1 MQIYNNDTYTGNQY
15 YFNGALIKS
24 KNSHKYSL
32 TQEINYTFDFSY
44 DHDWRLTGTTFT
56 MNGISKRL
64 ITLEYNELSQ
74 LKAKYFNGT
83 ATAYLQRQLY
93 HYNARGWLTSINNP
107 YECPNDVFAMKL
119 YYDNVPTYASSL
131 ATGCY
136 NGNIAMIEW
145 FTQIQNTYVNG
156 YGFKYDGL
164 NRLKAGRFFSRFDAS
179 AVVEPMPTYYADGIV
194 SGIGSEKEITY
205 DKNGNILTL
214 NRYGHHS
221 GGTVLFDQ
229 LSYQYNGNRLMRVI
243 DANPNSFLSGEFCNT
258 AAPNLQNSYDANGNL
273 TFDVDRNMLL
283 FYNDDNLPTNIS
295 FSNWAMTNGYR
306 ADGVKMSKSM
316 YNAEGRTVLQ
326 EEYFG
331 NLVLNFGKPVRILHA
346 DGVIELNASLQ
357 PTFYYYLKDHL
368 GNIRAVVSPT
378 ATNSVHI
385 DQTSEYYP
393 FGMNI
398 SKNFTSTSI
407 NKYKYNG
414 KEEQEMPGHW
424 LDYGA
429 RFYDPQ
435 MGRFTTP
442 DPMAEKYYSI
452 SPYAYCGD
460 NPVIR
465 IDPDGRDW
473 YISTDGS
480 ATMWRKGSADI
491 DGYKNIGTT
500 YTQNIGDGVSIKFDQ
515 NDPVEMTEK
524 VLESG
529 DFSSQMKA
537 DGSGKKDGDEGNCFY
552 QSGKM
557 VEKSGAQ
564 SLGSDANGIKDSK
577 SGVDYLNSQVDQG
590 KSARAQVDRT
600 GDGNGDHWV
609 AISSR
614 TTNLKTQ
621 EVTKFGFF
629 DPGAVQKGKGTN
641 NSFNVGSDNSMTGKP
656 AYNQNYNYRVV
667 QVRRN
672 K

>member
-1 MQIYNNDTYTGNQY
+1 
-15 YFNGALIKS
+15 
-24 KNSHKYSL
+24 YSL

-64 ITLEYNELSQ
+64 NTLEYNELSQ

-107 YECPNDVFAMKL
+107 YECPNDIFAMKL

-145 FTQIQNTYVNG
+145 FTQNQNTYVNG

-306 ADGVKMSKSM
+306 SDGVKMSKSI

-378 ATNSVHI
+378 ATNLVHI

-398 SKNFTSTSI
+398 SKNFTSTTI

-435 MGRFTTP
+435 MG
-442 DPMAEKYYSI
+442 
-452 SPYAYCGD
+452 
-460 NPVIR
+460 
-465 IDPDGRDW
+465 
-473 YISTDGS
+473 
-480 ATMWRKGSADI
+480 
-491 DGYKNIGTT
+491 
-500 YTQNIGDGVSIKFDQ
+500 
-515 NDPVEMTEK
+515 
-524 VLESG
+524 
-529 DFSSQMKA
+529 
-537 DGSGKKDGDEGNCFY
+537 
-552 QSGKM
+552 
-557 VEKSGAQ
+557 
-564 SLGSDANGIKDSK
+564 
-577 SGVDYLNSQVDQG
+577 
-590 KSARAQVDRT
+590 
-600 GDGNGDHWV
+600 
-609 AISSR
+609 
-614 TTNLKTQ
+614 
-621 EVTKFGFF
+621 
-629 DPGAVQKGKGTN
+629 
-641 NSFNVGSDNSMTGKP
+641 
-656 AYNQNYNYRVV
+656 
-667 QVRRN
+667 
-672 K
+672 

>member
-1 MQIYNNDTYTGNQY
+1 M
-15 YFNGALIKS
+15 
-24 KNSHKYSL
+24 

-64 ITLEYNELSQ
+64 NTLEYNELSQ

-145 FTQIQNTYVNG
+145 FTQNQNTYVNG

-414 KEEQEMPGHW
+414 KEEQEIPGHW
-424 LDYGA
+424 LDYGW
-429 RFYDPQ
+429 RMYDPQ
-435 MGRFTTP
+435 LGRFHTQ
-442 DPMAEKYYSI
+442 DRFVEKYYCFSNY
-452 SPYAYCGD
+452 SYGAN
-460 NPVIR
+460 NPVLM
-465 IDPDGRDW
+465 IDVNGDSLWVTHRTGFLGLGGKETLRYEDGNL
-473 YISTDGS
+473 YNKDGS
-480 ATMWRKGSADI
+480 AYTGKVKGFLSKTVNALDEASSGDAGNNMI
-491 DGYKNIGTT
+491 DEIQSNAQNVTIVKSNEGNSYEPGTNT
-500 YTQNIGDGVSIKFDQ
+500 VKFDPSSK
-515 NDPVEMTEK
+515 NGGLNTRGLTERPAFIGLGHELAHALDD
-524 VLESG
+524 VRGTLNLRRIPGQTFTFAEHFSTHLEN
-529 DFSSQMKA
+529 QMRA
-537 DGSGKKDGDEGNCFY
+537 EHGLPLRTHYGINPTT
-552 QSGKM
+552 
-557 VEKSGAQ
+557 GAGIYPLINAGQ
-564 SLGSDANGIKDSK
+564 SLHNGGYNYYGALKATPI
-577 SGVDYLNSQVDQG
+577 
-590 KSARAQVDRT
+590 RALIPV
-600 GDGNGDHWV
+600 
-609 AISSR
+609 
-614 TTNLKTQ
+614 TTVSPTLMPILKT
-621 EVTKFGFF
+621 K
-629 DPGAVQKGKGTN
+629 
-641 NSFNVGSDNSMTGKP
+641 
-656 AYNQNYNYRVV
+656 
-667 QVRRN
+667 
-672 K
+672 

>member
-1 MQIYNNDTYTGNQY
+1 
-15 YFNGALIKS
+15 
-24 KNSHKYSL
+24 
-32 TQEINYTFDFSY
+32 
-44 DHDWRLTGTTFT
+44 
-56 MNGISKRL
+56 
-64 ITLEYNELSQ
+64 
-74 LKAKYFNGT
+74 
-83 ATAYLQRQLY
+83 
-93 HYNARGWLTSINNP
+93 
-107 YECPNDVFAMKL
+107 
-119 YYDNVPTYASSL
+119 
-131 ATGCY
+131 
-136 NGNIAMIEW
+136 MIEW
-145 FTQIQNTYVNG
+145 FTQNQNTYVNG
-156 YGFKYDGL
+156 YSFKYDGL
-164 NRLKAGRFFSRFDAS
+164 NRLKAGIFFSRFDAS

-229 LSYQYNGNRLMRVI
+229 LSYQYNGNHLMRVI

-414 KEEQEMPGHW
+414 KEEQEMPGRW

-429 RFYDPQ
+429 RMYDPQ
-435 MGRFTTP
+435 MGRFTTV
-442 DPMAEKYYSI
+442 DPLADHQKQIGI
-452 SPYAYCGD
+452 SPYAYSAN
-460 NPVIR
+460 NPIR
-465 IDPDGRDW
+465 YIDPTGMIWEDPKQAERLNKSINNRIESIEKNSTKIQAQIDKGGLSEKKIAKLEGKLAENSQKIELLNQSLSDIKSIGDAAETYKLTGPSSSDGIHGVVKGADGVIKIEGSTTGLHIHEMRHVGQSIEAGGVKFNKNGKLLNAATTKEEARNNEVNAYQVQYSYDGSYPAGASSLKDINGTTLMQIKTEDGRIV
-473 YISTDGS
+473 Y
-480 ATMWRKGSADI
+480 
-491 DGYKNIGTT
+491 
-500 YTQNIGDGVSIKFDQ
+500 
-515 NDPVEMTEK
+515 EK
-524 VLESG
+524 L
-529 DFSSQMKA
+529 
-537 DGSGKKDGDEGNCFY
+537 KD
-552 QSGKM
+552 
-557 VEKSGAQ
+557 
-564 SLGSDANGIKDSK
+564 
-577 SGVDYLNSQVDQG
+577 
-590 KSARAQVDRT
+590 
-600 GDGNGDHWV
+600 
-609 AISSR
+609 
-614 TTNLKTQ
+614 
-621 EVTKFGFF
+621 
-629 DPGAVQKGKGTN
+629 
-641 NSFNVGSDNSMTGKP
+641 
-656 AYNQNYNYRVV
+656 
-667 QVRRN
+667 
-672 K
+672 

>member
-1 MQIYNNDTYTGNQY
+1 
-15 YFNGALIKS
+15 
-24 KNSHKYSL
+24 
-32 TQEINYTFDFSY
+32 
-44 DHDWRLTGTTFT
+44 
-56 MNGISKRL
+56 
-64 ITLEYNELSQ
+64 
-74 LKAKYFNGT
+74 
-83 ATAYLQRQLY
+83 
-93 HYNARGWLTSINNP
+93 
-107 YECPNDVFAMKL
+107 
-119 YYDNVPTYASSL
+119 
-131 ATGCY
+131 
-136 NGNIAMIEW
+136 MIEW

-229 LSYQYNGNRLMRVI
+229 LSYQYDGNRLMRVI

-306 ADGVKMSKSM
+306 VDGVKMSKSM

-435 MGRFTTP
+435 MGRFTIV
-442 DPMAEKYYSI
+442 DPLAHKYYSL
-452 SPYAYCGD
+452 SPFAYCAN
-460 NPVIR
+460 NPIKF
-465 IDPDGRDW
+465 IDPDGQKIVLAGTAAERQVTLTHLQRLTNDKLSIRKDGTLIITKLGGENSSKTLNTGTNLIRNLNKKDAGSKTMT
-473 YISTDGS
+473 ISIGTPGS
-480 ATMWRKGSADI
+480 GNSESDKNSANAINGKGSDVTVNFDPSANPSIPTKDPVTGNVSGATRPDEI
-491 DGYKNIGTT
+491 GLAHKMIHGERSMDGKATNYSTTDT
-500 YTQNIGDGVSIKFDQ
+500 YTYTDAAGNTVTQTVPKEELQTVGLKGNNP
-515 NDPVEMTEK
+515 NDYTENK
-524 VLESG
+524 IRKEQGLNER
-529 DFSSQMKA
+529 
-537 DGSGKKDGDEGNCFY
+537 
-552 QSGKM
+552 
-557 VEKSGAQ
+557 GA
-564 SLGSDANGIKDSK
+564 
-577 SGVDYLNSQVDQG
+577 Y
-590 KSARAQVDRT
+590 
-600 GDGNGDHWV
+600 
-609 AISSR
+609 
-614 TTNLKTQ
+614 
-621 EVTKFGFF
+621 
-629 DPGAVQKGKGTN
+629 
-641 NSFNVGSDNSMTGKP
+641 
-656 AYNQNYNYRVV
+656 
-667 QVRRN
+667 
-672 K
+672 

>member
-1 MQIYNNDTYTGNQY
+1 M
-15 YFNGALIKS
+15 
-24 KNSHKYSL
+24 

-64 ITLEYNELSQ
+64 NTLEYNELSQ

-229 LSYQYNGNRLMRVI
+229 LSYQYDGNRLMRVI

-306 ADGVKMSKSM
+306 ADGVKMSKSI

-398 SKNFTSTSI
+398 SKNFTSTTI

-414 KEEQEMPGHW
+414 KEEQEMPGRW

-435 MGRFTTP
+435 IGRFTIV
-442 DPMAEKYYSI
+442 DPLAERRI
-452 SPYAYCGD
+452 GWSPYAYCLN
-460 NPVIR
+460 NPILR
-465 IDPDGRDW
+465 IDPNGL
-473 YISTDGS
+473 TDFTFDKKTGDVKQVGEKNDDPDRILK
-480 ATMWRKGSADI
+480 TNRKGEIKYNRKGEAKVAVGGI
-491 DGYKNIGTT
+491 EQGILKDGQNFKNKDQVISVGGEGQPSVEGVKSFTLKLSEYVGKEMKGFSYSSNGSGNATDMVLGKYKNNT
-500 YTQNIGDGVSIKFDQ
+500 YTSYYGSPQELIKKYGANFSFNNILQEFHTHPNGELGATQSAPEQ
-515 NDPVEMTEK
+515 
-524 VLESG
+524 
-529 DFSSQMKA
+529 SQDVNA
-537 DGSGKKDGDEGNCFY
+537 L
-552 QSGKM
+552 QSDKPLIPNA
-557 VEKSGAQ
+557 SFII
-564 SLGSDANGIKDSK
+564 L
-577 SGVDYLNSQVDQG
+577 Y
-590 KSARAQVDRT
+590 
-600 GDGNGDHWV
+600 
-609 AISSR
+609 R
-614 TTNLKTQ
+614 TTGQ
-621 EVTKFGFF
+621 E
-629 DPGAVQKGKGTN
+629 Q
-641 NSFNVGSDNSMTGKP
+641 P
-656 AYNQNYNYRVV
+656 AEYDYTHEYRP
-667 QVRRN
+667 
-672 K
+672 

>member
-1 MQIYNNDTYTGNQY
+1 
-15 YFNGALIKS
+15 
-24 KNSHKYSL
+24 
-32 TQEINYTFDFSY
+32 
-44 DHDWRLTGTTFT
+44 
-56 MNGISKRL
+56 
-64 ITLEYNELSQ
+64 
-74 LKAKYFNGT
+74 
-83 ATAYLQRQLY
+83 
-93 HYNARGWLTSINNP
+93 
-107 YECPNDVFAMKL
+107 
-119 YYDNVPTYASSL
+119 
-131 ATGCY
+131 
-136 NGNIAMIEW
+136 MIEW
-145 FTQIQNTYVNG
+145 FTQNQNTYVNG

-229 LSYQYNGNRLMRVI
+229 LSYQYDGNRLMRVI

-258 AAPNLQNSYDANGNL
+258 AAPHLQNSYDANGNL

-306 ADGVKMSKSM
+306 VDGVKMSKSI

-435 MGRFTTP
+435 MGRWHSV
-442 DPMAEKYYSI
+442 DPSAEKYSSW
-452 SPYAYCGD
+452 SPYNYAFN
-460 NPVIR
+460 NPLNV
-465 IDPDGRDW
+465 IDPNGCDG
-473 YISTDGS
+473 ISVVDKENKTIS
-480 ATMWRKGSADI
+480 INQTF
-491 DGYKNIGTT
+491 YYNKNDNNFTSLAITQDRTISGGPMDGTT
-500 YTQNIGDGVSIKFDQ
+500 FTAETTLAAENGFG
-515 NDPVEMTEK
+515 
-524 VLESG
+524 
-529 DFSSQMKA
+529 SQTWTIT
-537 DGSGKKDGDEGNCFY
+537 D
-552 QSGKM
+552 
-557 VEKSGAQ
+557 
-564 SLGSDANGIKDSK
+564 
-577 SGVDYLNSQVDQG
+577 
-590 KSARAQVDRT
+590 
-600 GDGNGDHWV
+600 GDGNEWTVNYQANFVGLEGDDAV
-609 AISSR
+609 TEALKNDPTANKMVYNESLSSAGTWNANDR
-614 TTNLKTQ
+614 TLSIGPNRRWLDETNRGGTTIHEMGHSWGLPHENAMPGSPIYGQSDNGKSSTATNGIMSYSGSR
-621 EVTKFGFF
+621 EVKQNEVQY
-629 DPGAVQKGKGTN
+629 GANRIITTANGSKDNVVKIHV
-641 NSFNVGSDNSMTGKP
+641 VGS
-656 AYNQNYNYRVV
+656 
-667 QVRRN
+667 QVRQHTVI

>member
-1 MQIYNNDTYTGNQY
+1 M
-15 YFNGALIKS
+15 
-24 KNSHKYSL
+24 

-119 YYDNVPTYASSL
+119 YYGKVPTYASSL
-131 ATGCY
+131 ASNCY

-145 FTQIQNTYVNG
+145 FTQNQNKYVNG
-156 YGFKYDGL
+156 YGFRYDGL
-164 NRLKAGRFFSRFDAS
+164 NRLKAGTFFSRFDAS
-179 AVVEPMPTYYADGIV
+179 AIVEPMPTYYADGIV

-229 LSYQYNGNRLMRVI
+229 LSYQYDGNRLMRVI

-295 FSNWAMTNGYR
+295 FSNWAMTNAYR
-306 ADGVKMSKSM
+306 ADGVKMSKNM

-368 GNIRAVVSPT
+368 GNIRAVVLPT

-414 KEEQEMPGHW
+414 KEEQEMPGRW

-435 MGRFTTP
+435 VGRFTTV
-442 DPMAEKYYSI
+442 DPMAHIRESL
-452 SPYAYCGD
+452 SPYNYCSN
-460 NPVIR
+460 NPILRV
-465 IDPDGRDW
+465 DPDGALDEPV
-473 YISTDGS
+473 YGSDG
-480 ATMWRKGSADI
+480 TYRGNTKEGFTGQVI
-491 DGYKNIGTT
+491 IYDGDK
-500 YTQNIGDGVSIKFDQ
+500 
-515 NDPVEMTEK
+515 
-524 VLESG
+524 
-529 DFSSQMKA
+529 DFSKMGA
-537 DGSGKKDGDEGNCFY
+537 YDLLYDE
-552 QSGKM
+552 
-557 VEKSGAQ
+557 
-564 SLGSDANGIKDSK
+564 
-577 SGVDYLNSQVDQG
+577 
-590 KSARAQVDRT
+590 
-600 GDGNGDHWV
+600 
-609 AISSR
+609 
-614 TTNLKTQ
+614 
-621 EVTKFGFF
+621 
-629 DPGAVQKGKGTN
+629 
-641 NSFNVGSDNSMTGKP
+641 SFNVANQRGDANTYDRVRSELSGDAKSKIWTHIVSQMEGQKIYDETFSMSDLTGGKIHFDGGLKDNWASSYVLGKGQGKIRGGDNYTYKTTVENIQSSVVVHEWYSHIKKNQGDKFGSHRLAYKNVINYKALWNKTTDDYKGFNMRGLLKYTKDETGRTTVDP
-656 AYNQNYNYRVV
+656 LYRNLYNKYKDKR
-667 QVRRN
+667 
-672 K
+672 

>member
-1 MQIYNNDTYTGNQY
+1 
-15 YFNGALIKS
+15 
-24 KNSHKYSL
+24 
-32 TQEINYTFDFSY
+32 
-44 DHDWRLTGTTFT
+44 
-56 MNGISKRL
+56 
-64 ITLEYNELSQ
+64 
-74 LKAKYFNGT
+74 
-83 ATAYLQRQLY
+83 
-93 HYNARGWLTSINNP
+93 
-107 YECPNDVFAMKL
+107 
-119 YYDNVPTYASSL
+119 
-131 ATGCY
+131 
-136 NGNIAMIEW
+136 MIEW
-145 FTQIQNTYVNG
+145 FTQNQNTYVNG
-156 YGFKYDGL
+156 YSFKYDGL
-164 NRLKAGRFFSRFDAS
+164 NRLKAGIFFSRFDAS

-229 LSYQYNGNRLMRVI
+229 LSYQYDGNRLMRVI

-306 ADGVKMSKSM
+306 ADGVKMSKSI

-398 SKNFTSTSI
+398 SKNFTSTTI

-414 KEEQEMPGHW
+414 KEEQEMPGRW

-435 MGRFTTP
+435 IGRFTIV
-442 DPMAEKYYSI
+442 DPLAERRI
-452 SPYAYCGD
+452 GWSPYAYCLN
-460 NPVIR
+460 NPILR
-465 IDPDGRDW
+465 IDPNGL
-473 YISTDGS
+473 TDFTFDKKTGDVKQVGEKNDDPDRILK
-480 ATMWRKGSADI
+480 TNRKGEIKYNRKGEAKVAVGGI
-491 DGYKNIGTT
+491 EQGILKDGQNFKNKDQVISVGGEGQPSVEGVKSFTLKLSEYVGKEMKGFSYSSNGSGNATDMVLGKYKNNT
-500 YTQNIGDGVSIKFDQ
+500 YTSSYGSPQELIKKYGANFSFNNILQEFHTHPNGELGATQSAPEQ
-515 NDPVEMTEK
+515 
-524 VLESG
+524 
-529 DFSSQMKA
+529 SQDVNA
-537 DGSGKKDGDEGNCFY
+537 L
-552 QSGKM
+552 QSDKPLIPNA
-557 VEKSGAQ
+557 SFII
-564 SLGSDANGIKDSK
+564 L
-577 SGVDYLNSQVDQG
+577 Y
-590 KSARAQVDRT
+590 
-600 GDGNGDHWV
+600 
-609 AISSR
+609 R
-614 TTNLKTQ
+614 TTGQ
-621 EVTKFGFF
+621 E
-629 DPGAVQKGKGTN
+629 Q
-641 NSFNVGSDNSMTGKP
+641 P
-656 AYNQNYNYRVV
+656 AEYDYTHEYRP
-667 QVRRN
+667 
-672 K
+672 

>member
-1 MQIYNNDTYTGNQY
+1 
-15 YFNGALIKS
+15 
-24 KNSHKYSL
+24 
-32 TQEINYTFDFSY
+32 
-44 DHDWRLTGTTFT
+44 
-56 MNGISKRL
+56 
-64 ITLEYNELSQ
+64 
-74 LKAKYFNGT
+74 
-83 ATAYLQRQLY
+83 
-93 HYNARGWLTSINNP
+93 
-107 YECPNDVFAMKL
+107 
-119 YYDNVPTYASSL
+119 
-131 ATGCY
+131 
-136 NGNIAMIEW
+136 MIEW
-145 FTQIQNTYVNG
+145 FTQNQNTYVNG
-156 YGFKYDGL
+156 YSFKYDGL
-164 NRLKAGRFFSRFDAS
+164 NRLKAGIFFSRFDAS

-229 LSYQYNGNRLMRVI
+229 LSYQYNGNHLMRVI

-258 AAPNLQNSYDANGNL
+258 AAPHLQNSYDANGNL

-306 ADGVKMSKSM
+306 SDGVKMSKSM

-378 ATNSVHI
+378 ATNLVHI

-435 MGRFTTP
+435 MGRFTTV
-442 DPMAEKYYSI
+442 DPL
-452 SPYAYCGD
+452 
-460 NPVIR
+460 
-465 IDPDGRDW
+465 
-473 YISTDGS
+473 
-480 ATMWRKGSADI
+480 
-491 DGYKNIGTT
+491 
-500 YTQNIGDGVSIKFDQ
+500 
-515 NDPVEMTEK
+515 TEK
-524 VLESG
+524 NNS
-529 DFSSQMKA
+529 
-537 DGSGKKDGDEGNCFY
+537 
-552 QSGKM
+552 QSGFVYAANNPIKYIDFM
-557 VEKSGAQ
+557 GLDSAQ
-564 SLGSDANGIKDSK
+564 
-577 SGVDYLNSQVDQG
+577 
-590 KSARAQVDRT
+590 RAQ
-600 GDGNGDHWV
+600 
-609 AISSR
+609 
-614 TTNLKTQ
+614 
-621 EVTKFGFF
+621 
-629 DPGAVQKGKGTN
+629 AVQKA
-641 NSFNVGSDNSMTGKP
+641 DE
-656 AYNQNYNYRVV
+656 
-667 QVRRN
+667 
-672 K
+672 